1 MNAKQIAEI
10 LEGYE
15 QKAYAE
21 GFGQDWLTD
30 VGENLKLYMINC
42 HQKGI
47 KPSFDSLLKW
57 IDELYIKAMA

>member
-1 MNAKQIAEI
+1 MSEL

-30 VGENLKLYMINC
+30 VGENFKIYMIDCQNNGV
-42 HQKGI
+42 Q
-47 KPSFDSLLKW
+47 PSFEGLMKW
-57 IDELYIKAMA
+57 ITDLHVKAMA